1 MNYKGFDLAGRVAVV
16 TGSTSGMGLAIAR
29 GLAQCGAQV
38 IVSSHIQSDTDAAA
52 SLLASEGFDVKGI
65 GCDITN
71 LDGVKRFAEESK
83 RAFGRV
89 DIVVCHAAGPV
100 PVGPIADTDIDVLDA
115 LLLTTVRNNLVLVRQ
130 FLPEMAER
138 RYGSV
143 LMTSSIASERASPAL
158 GAYGAAKAAL
168 NGVVRSIAAEWGQWN
183 IRANA
188 LAPSMVRTAFS
199 QIMLNTPEA
208 EKAMA
213 AKSPSNRIAEPD
225 DVVGAAILLA
235 SPAGSYISGQT
246 LLIDGGRS
254 II

>member
-1 MNYKGFDLAGRVAVV
+1 MKYKGFDLAGKVAVV
-16 TGSTSGMGLAIAR
+16 TGSTAGIGLAIAR

-38 IVSSHIQSDTDAAA
+38 IVSSHIPSDTDAAA

-65 GCDITN
+65 CCDITDLN
-71 LDGVKRFAEESK
+71 SVKRFAEESG

-100 PVGPIADTDIDVLDA
+100 PVGPIADTDIDMLDA
-115 LLLTTVRNNLVLVRQ
+115 MLLTTVRNNLVLVRQ
-130 FLPEMAER
+130 FLPAMAER
-138 RYGSV
+138 RYGSI
-143 LMTSSIASERASPAL
+143 LMTSSIASERASPAI

-183 IRANA
+183 VRANA
-188 LAPSMVRTAFS
+188 LAPSMVRTAFA
-199 QIMLNTPEA
+199 QIMLDTPEN

-225 DVVGAAILLA
+225 DIVGAAILLA

-254 II
+254 IM

>member
-1 MNYKGFDLAGRVAVV
+1 MTYKGFDLIGKVAVV
-16 TGSTSGMGLAIAR
+16 TGSTSGIGLAIAR
-29 GLAQCGAQV
+29 GLAQCGAKV
-38 IVSSHIQSDTDAAA
+38 IVSSHIQSDTDAAT
-52 SLLASEGFDVKGI
+52 SLLAGEGFEVKGI
-65 GCDITN
+65 CCDITD
-71 LDGVKRFAEESK
+71 LDSVKCFAEKSK
-83 RAFGRV
+83 CAFDHV
-89 DIVVCHAAGPV
+89 DIVVCHAAGQI
-100 PVGPIADTDIDVLDA
+100 PVGPIADTDVDQLDS
-115 LLLTTVRNNLVLVRQ
+115 LLLTTVRNNLVLIRQ

-138 RYGSV
+138 RYGSI
-143 LMTSSIASERASPAL
+143 LMTSSIASEFASPYL

-208 EKAMA
+208 ERAMA

-225 DVVGAAILLA
+225 DIVGAAILLA